1 MPKISESRVRDL
13 FKMYPL
19 PRLEQLTLAAYA
31 LNVPRSWL
39 LAHDVDPL
47 SVQQVNR
54 LTTTLMRRI
63 AGEPVAYIIGQR
75 EFYGLSF
82 SVSLAVLIPRPET
95 ELLVDWLIT
104 HVPQKGIV
112 LDLGT
117 GSGAIAISFLYHR
130 PDCTVIACDI
140 SQSALAIAAHNNAI
154 HTDSKVNLML
164 SDWCNALPAHQYTHY
179 FDAIVSNPPY
189 IAIND
194 AHLKQG
200 DLLYEPTNALTD
212 YSDGLSHYRAIT
224 VQALPLLK
232 ATGFLLLEH
241 GWQQATAISDLL
253 HNTGYQRIKQGFDA
267 GIYGQ
272 LGHERMLIA
281 YKNLEKAA

>member
-1 MPKISESRVRDL
+1 MPKLSATRLCDVL
-13 FKMYPL
+13 KTYPL

-39 LAHDVDPL
+39 LAHDLDPL
-47 SVQQVNR
+47 SAQHINL

-95 ELLVDWLIT
+95 ELLVDWLIM

-117 GSGAIAISFLYHR
+117 GSGAIAVSFLYHR

-140 SQSALAIAAHNNAI
+140 SPDALAIAAHNNAI
-154 HTDSKVNLML
+154 HTNSKVSLML
-164 SDWCNALPAHQYTHY
+164 SNWCNALPVHQYTHY

-194 AHLKQG
+194 THLKQG
-200 DLLYEPTNALTD
+200 DLPYEPIHALTD
-212 YSDGLSHYRAIT
+212 YSDGLSHYRTIT
-224 VQALPLLK
+224 IQALPLLK
-232 ATGFLLLEH
+232 STGVLLLEH
-241 GWQQATAISDLL
+241 GWQQAAAISDLL
-253 HNTGYQRIKQGFDA
+253 RCTGYQRIEQHHDA
-267 GIYGQ
+267 GIHGQ
-272 LGHERMLIA
+272 LGHERMLLA
-281 YKNLEKAA
+281 YK